1 MESSAS
7 PDGGIS
13 NRVSLSGTKRP
24 RERSDSTDEDNE
36 ATATTTK
43 CPIFSGYDGMY
54 VTSSEAMV
62 HKFEEKYKLLLDEC
76 NNDLECQRKA
86 LTIAMHCHQK
96 NSDLETSEIEGYY
109 IPSLD
114 RHLLETHDK
123 LEQEV
128 KELKNRLNTIEML
141 AEQHDDTLEK
151 QLEETAKQLDEMT
164 KKHNA
169 TINHLTKNLDETAKQ
184 RDVSTKNLDDTAKQL
199 DEAMTKLDETAKQRD
214 VSTKNLDE
222 MTRVNESLTNELCKT
237 KKQLESMTEE
247 RDETSKELDK
257 TTTEVNKTKMELELM
272 TKNVF
277 DETKNE
283 FDETKNEL
291 DKTKKDLD
299 ETNEELDETMLQLKE
314 ITMDRN
320 LLMERLNEQSD
331 ETNKLLAKQNAT
343 INHLRK
349 DRDESQSAFQAENQR
364 LERDIE
370 SSFEHNEKLAADIAQ
385 LEIDKTT
392 LEGQVSSARDDADE
406 LRADNHA
413 LRQRVSRLEAAN
425 TSTTNR
431 LQQRVSQLRAT
442 ITSTTA
448 EIPFT
453 STFQWLTPED
463 FPVSIRPLLDVLKQ
477 EIVSSA
483 DWLSRMGYPKMPP
496 ILTEH
501 LDKILSTTKSKE
513 TLHGRIYNNHTC
525 LLFEAI
531 KYAKNSGKFDEI
543 SFPKKIDDAFFQRV
557 VGCTKEVYA
566 NKLCQTSLMCKSLC
580 TILLGQRS
588 KTHGL
593 ETDHLRS
600 RDYRLQ
606 LELSATLE
614 EFLHPFHHTNAFFQF
629 KDTNIM
635 KGSMTVVES
644 RKVFDRQ
651 EKFLGWEFRPLRP
664 PGPED
669 LLTRAKNNEMKKY
682 VDLVS
687 NLAGV
692 VINAGVGYM
701 KENKIFILDYDFHES
716 PLFNKAT
723 GELSAALSQSSEL
736 TDPPTNNTFSLP
748 QAKLAE
754 LSRLGALQTIVG
766 KVWMVNEQ
774 GVCSTRPDV
783 KASKYIR
790 NFKDYIAAETL
801 CQYFATKAS
810 PNITSR
816 IESITARDQ
825 VFFALKGKKTK
836 YIARL
841 DEIINS
847 KLSEWKF
854 FGSIYR
860 KDSADPNSIKAII
873 YRRRLVVCI
882 IDEFRHGGSNGQISR
897 FVLTNENNTGS
908 REMSY
913 IEVAEQ
919 LDSILRNRAARD

>member
-13 NRVSLSGTKRP
+13 NRVSLSGTKHQ
-24 RERSDSTDEDNE
+24 RSDSTDEDNE

-62 HKFEEKYKLLLDEC
+62 RKFEEKYKLLLDEC

-86 LTIAMHCHQK
+86 LTTAMHCHQK
-96 NSDLETSEIEGYY
+96 NSDLQTSEIEGYY

-141 AEQHDDTLEK
+141 AEQHE
-151 QLEETAKQLDEMT
+151 QLEEATKNLNEMLNQLNEMTTKCNAATKKCNETLNQLNAMTIERNVMAKQLNEMT

-169 TINHLTKNLDETAKQ
+169 TINHLTKKLNE
-184 RDVSTKNLDDTAKQL
+184 TAKQL
-199 DEAMTKLDETAKQRD
+199 DEAMTKLNETAKQRD

-222 MTRVNESLTNELCKT
+222 TAKQLDEAMTKLNETAKQRDVATKNLDEKTRVNESLTNELCKT

-257 TTTEVNKTKMELELM
+257 TTTEVNMTKMELELM

-283 FDETKNEL
+283 LDETKNEL
-291 DKTKKDLD
+291 DETKKDLD
-299 ETNEELDETMLQLKE
+299 ETNEELDKTMLQLKE

-349 DRDESQSAFQAENQR
+349 DRDDTKKVLESQRKELDERKKDLESQSAFQAENQR

-385 LEIDKTT
+385 LEIDKWT

-431 LQQRVSQLRAT
+431 ENAELIADNQALQQRVSQLRAA

-463 FPVSIRPLLDVLKQ
+463 FPESIRPLLDVLKQ

-483 DWLSRMGYPKMPP
+483 DWLARMGYPKMPP

-501 LDKILSTTKSKE
+501 LDEILSTTKSKE
-513 TLHGRIYNNHTC
+513 TLHGRIYCSHTTMMA
-525 LLFEAI
+525 EAI

-543 SFPKKIDDAFFQRV
+543 SFPKKVDEAFFQRV

-566 NKLCQTSLMCKSLC
+566 DKLCQSSLMCKSLC
-580 TILLGQRS
+580 TILLGRRS

-614 EFLHPFHHTNAFFQF
+614 EFLHP
-629 KDTNIM
+629 
-635 KGSMTVVES
+635 
-644 RKVFDRQ
+644 
-651 EKFLGWEFRPLRP
+651 
-664 PGPED
+664 
-669 LLTRAKNNEMKKY
+669 
-682 VDLVS
+682 LV
-687 NLAGV
+687 
-692 VINAGVGYM
+692 
-701 KENKIFILDYDFHES
+701 
-716 PLFNKAT
+716 
-723 GELSAALSQSSEL
+723 
-736 TDPPTNNTFSLP
+736 
-748 QAKLAE
+748 
-754 LSRLGALQTIVG
+754 
-766 KVWMVNEQ
+766 
-774 GVCSTRPDV
+774 
-783 KASKYIR
+783 
-790 NFKDYIAAETL
+790 
-801 CQYFATKAS
+801 
-810 PNITSR
+810 
-816 IESITARDQ
+816 
-825 VFFALKGKKTK
+825 
-836 YIARL
+836 
-841 DEIINS
+841 
-847 KLSEWKF
+847 
-854 FGSIYR
+854 
-860 KDSADPNSIKAII
+860 
-873 YRRRLVVCI
+873 
-882 IDEFRHGGSNGQISR
+882 
-897 FVLTNENNTGS
+897 
-908 REMSY
+908 
-913 IEVAEQ
+913 
-919 LDSILRNRAARD
+919 